1 MRRFYLQG
9 MGRLLAIP
17 MVSVVI
23 NKMIFVYPSQI
34 PNFTF
39 VTIKKYEYAIF
50 INVGFIVCITFRGII
65 FF

>member
-1 MRRFYLQG
+1 
-9 MGRLLAIP
+9 
-17 MVSVVI
+17 MVSFVI

-39 VTIKKYEYAIF
+39 VTIKTYEYAIF
-50 INVGFIVCITFRGII
+50 INVGSIVCITFRGII

>member
-1 MRRFYLQG
+1 
-9 MGRLLAIP
+9 

-39 VTIKKYEYAIF
+39 VTIKTYEYAIF